1 MLRGQKVI
9 LDADLAESYGVT
21 IKRLN
26 QQVNRNAG
34 RFPSDF
40 VFQISAKEDK
50 SLRLQFV
57 TSNPRRDGRRYLPY
71 AFTEHGAIM
80 AAAVLNSG
88 RAVEMSTFVVRA
100 FIRMREALATPSF
113 SRATFPGS
121 TRLPIFR
128 KRERR
133 IFCELKTYRN
143 TIFVQTRQSAGY
155 PSAPWPF
162 TLHLTFRLP
171 FANNSHMAIT
181 RRQRQVYDFIS
192 DFVQKHSYSPSF
204 EEIGEG
210 LGLSS
215 LATVHKHITNLEK
228 KGLLTRDYNRSR
240 SIDLLPP
247 KGRLKQAMAVNTTM
261 VLPLLGRIAAGQPI
275 EAVENP
281 QTISLADFVRS
292 KEVFVLE
299 VRGESMQ
306 DEHILDGDYVLV
318 EKAKTAHNGDIVV
331 ALLDGTDATLKRFYR
346 EGDKVRLQP
355 SNAAMQP
362 IIVAAAAVQI
372 QGRVIGVLRKY

>member
-1 MLRGQKVI
+1 
-9 LDADLAESYGVT
+9 
-21 IKRLN
+21 
-26 QQVNRNAG
+26 
-34 RFPSDF
+34 
-40 VFQISAKEDK
+40 
-50 SLRLQFV
+50 
-57 TSNPRRDGRRYLPY
+57 
-71 AFTEHGAIM
+71 
-80 AAAVLNSG
+80 
-88 RAVEMSTFVVRA
+88 
-100 FIRMREALATPSF
+100 
-113 SRATFPGS
+113 
-121 TRLPIFR
+121 
-128 KRERR
+128 
-133 IFCELKTYRN
+133 
-143 TIFVQTRQSAGY
+143 
-155 PSAPWPF
+155 
-162 TLHLTFRLP
+162 
-171 FANNSHMAIT
+171 MAIT
-181 RRQRQVYDFIS
+181 KRQRQIYDFIS
-192 DFVQKHSYSPSF
+192 DFVQKNGYSPSY
-204 EEIGEG
+204 EEIKLGMG
-210 LGLSS
+210 LNS

-331 ALLDGTDATLKRFYR
+331 ALVDGTDATLKRFYR
-346 EGDKVRLQP
+346 EGDKIRLQP

-362 IIVAAAAVQI
+362 IIVPAVAVQI

>member
-1 MLRGQKVI
+1 
-9 LDADLAESYGVT
+9 
-21 IKRLN
+21 
-26 QQVNRNAG
+26 
-34 RFPSDF
+34 
-40 VFQISAKEDK
+40 
-50 SLRLQFV
+50 
-57 TSNPRRDGRRYLPY
+57 
-71 AFTEHGAIM
+71 
-80 AAAVLNSG
+80 
-88 RAVEMSTFVVRA
+88 
-100 FIRMREALATPSF
+100 
-113 SRATFPGS
+113 
-121 TRLPIFR
+121 
-128 KRERR
+128 
-133 IFCELKTYRN
+133 
-143 TIFVQTRQSAGY
+143 
-155 PSAPWPF
+155 
-162 TLHLTFRLP
+162 
-171 FANNSHMAIT
+171 MAIT

-192 DFVQKHSYSPSF
+192 DFVQKHAYSPSF

-210 LGLSS
+210 LGLNS

-275 EAVENP
+275 EAVETP

-331 ALLDGTDATLKRFYR
+331 ALVDGTDATLKRFFR
-346 EGDKVRLQP
+346 EGDRVRLQP

-362 IIVAAAAVQI
+362 IMVAAAAVQI